1 MSQLDQLRQQIHQ
14 LGQDARTQAGGLAAF
29 KPKFSQAVGHVNAII
44 GGSAQQVDKNMI
56 ATLQAAE
63 KQVDQAIAALTEA
76 ASAAGRYA
84 ASL

>member
-1 MSQLDQLRQQIHQ
+1 MSQLGQLKGQINAIS
-14 LGQDARTQAGGLAAF
+14 QDAKNTAGGLASF
-29 KPKFSQAVGHVNAII
+29 KSKFSQAVGQVNATI

-63 KQVDQAIAALTEA
+63 KQVDAAVQALHAA
-76 ASAAGRYA
+76 ASAANQYA